1 MGAFHSTQNSGN
13 FGWYQEVGTSNGTVH
28 FGWHGQTRIFGTSSK
43 GLTEMSLSIWQN
55 CCPQYCSFIL
65 FTRTITKPA
74 VAWVGSVQ
82 PEYTVLLRG
91 MWNFRNFKPDFFLNG
106 KRPMI
111 LNLELCLVS
120 RYNFSQE
127 TKLPSFYSTVW
138 KQLLD
143 FPLLNTLKEVI
154 SSKSFQA
161 RYDYETSQHRWPSI
175 HSALTVMV
183 LTIGVT
189 FQIIEALLTAI
200 DSITWIWWIKK
211 HTSEQTHP

>member
-1 MGAFHSTQNSGN
+1 MKLAKLKYFYIPIATRVTWYLTRRQIMGAFHLTQNSWN
-13 FGWYQEVGTSNGTVH
+13 FGWYKEVGTSNGTVH
-28 FGWHGQTRIFGTSSK
+28 FGLH

-55 CCPQYCSFIL
+55 CCPQYRSFIL
-65 FTRTITKPA
+65 FTRTITKRA

-91 MWNFRNFKPDFFLNG
+91 MWNFRNFKPDFLLNG

-127 TKLPSFYSTVW
+127 TKLPSFYPTVW

-143 FPLLNTLKEVI
+143 FPLLNSLKEVI
-154 SSKSFQA
+154 SSKNAKF
-161 RYDYETSQHRWPSI
+161 
-175 HSALTVMV
+175 
-183 LTIGVT
+183 
-189 FQIIEALLTAI
+189 
-200 DSITWIWWIKK
+200 
-211 HTSEQTHP
+211 

>member
-1 MGAFHSTQNSGN
+1 
-13 FGWYQEVGTSNGTVH
+13 
-28 FGWHGQTRIFGTSSK
+28 
-43 GLTEMSLSIWQN
+43 MSLSIWQN

-65 FTRTITKPA
+65 FTRTITKRA

-120 RYNFSQE
+120 RYNFSLE
-127 TKLPSFYSTVW
+127 TKLPSFYPTVW

-154 SSKSFQA
+154 SSKIAKFKHW
-161 RYDYETSQHRWPSI
+161 YDYETSQHRWPSI
-175 HSALTVMV
+175 NSALTVMV
-183 LTIGVT
+183 LAIGVT
-189 FQIIEALLTAI
+189 FQIIEALLTLL
-200 DSITWIWWIKK
+200 SIAWLEYGEFKNIAANKLTLKTGDDYASTMTIGKE
-211 HTSEQTHP
+211 HA

>member
-1 MGAFHSTQNSGN
+1 MERSISVCTVRPEYSGPALKVWPKCP
-13 FGWYQEVGTSNGTVH
+13 FPFDKIVVP
-28 FGWHGQTRIFGTSSK
+28 
-43 GLTEMSLSIWQN
+43 SIA
-55 CCPQYCSFIL
+55 FIL
-65 FTRTITKPA
+65 FTRTITKRA

-127 TKLPSFYSTVW
+127 TKLPSFYPTVW

-154 SSKSFQA
+154 SSKIAKFKHW
-161 RYDYETSQHRWPSI
+161 YDYETSQHRWPSI
-175 HSALTVMV
+175 NSALTVMV
-183 LTIGVT
+183 IAIGVT
-189 FQIIEALLTAI
+189 FQ
-200 DSITWIWWIKK
+200 
-211 HTSEQTHP
+211 